1 MTIEDSRSAPTHDG
15 WHPQAGFAAILLGI
29 TALLAWDLATDQ
41 AVRNVGT
48 AHLVVEGLAALGAL
62 GSAAWVL
69 STLRRHRQEVQRLRG
84 DLAKSKA
91 EADRWRSEASELLQ
105 GLSHAIDH
113 QFDRWDLSPAERE
126 VALLLLKGLST
137 RDIADL
143 RETREATVR
152 QQAQGVY
159 RKANLEGRA
168 ELAAFFLED
177 LLAPSSQS

>member
-1 MTIEDSRSAPTHDG
+1 MVEDSKHAPTDDG
-15 WHPQAGFAAILLGI
+15 WRPQAGFAAVLLGI
-29 TALLAWDLATDQ
+29 TALLAWDLATD
-41 AVRNVGT
+41 RLLRSVGT

-62 GSAAWVL
+62 GAAAWVL
-69 STLRRHRQEVQRLRG
+69 ATLRHHRREVRRLAG
-84 DLAKSKA
+84 ALASSRA
-91 EADRWRSEASELLQ
+91 EADRWRTEASELLR
-105 GLSHAIDH
+105 GLSHAIDS

-143 RETREATVR
+143 RQTREATVR

-159 RKANLEGRA
+159 RKADLEGRA

-177 LLAPSSQS
+177 LLAPPTGSA